1 MGGDR
6 EKVVGILESWL
17 GLKESDGSHKKI
29 IDSYNAIKPL
39 PAGYKMKYTDAW
51 CAATASAAFHEA
63 GLDSIFPSECSC
75 SRMIEKAVKMG
86 IWEESDS
93 FVPSPGDPVLY
104 DWHDSGTGDNKGNPD
119 HVGITRK
126 VSGGYIYVIEGNY
139 SNAVKERKLKINGQF
154 IRGFIR
160 PKFDEEKKEEK
171 KLVPMTKGV
180 ADSGVIWNF
189 LKAKGLN
196 EFGIAGLMG
205 NLKAESGLK
214 PTNLQNNSEK
224 KLGLTDEEYTLCVD
238 EGIYENFSK
247 DAAGYGL
254 AQWTYSSRKE
264 ALKMY
269 ADSKGASIG
278 NLEMQ
283 LEFLWQELTTKYKG
297 VLSVLKNAKSIQEAS
312 DIVLTQFERP
322 ADQGVSVKA
331 KRAEY
336 ALEYYWKHTECI
348 YHDNENAQADNE
360 KQPKAEYKTGKNYTL
375 AGNMFV
381 RDAAAG
387 NKKKFSQLTADG
399 QAHAMRLADG
409 TAVMKKGT
417 VVTCKGV
424 EVISDGAVWMNVPS
438 GWICAISASGTIY
451 IN

>member
-86 IWEESDS
+86 IWEENDS

-104 DWHDSGTGDNKGNPD
+104 DWQDSGAGDNKGNPD

-214 PTNLQNNSEK
+214 PTNLQNSLEK
-224 KLGLTDEEYTLCVD
+224 KLDLMDEEYTLCVD
-238 EGIYENFSK
+238 EGMYENFSK

-264 ALKMY
+264 ALKKY

-336 ALEYYWKHTECI
+336 ALEYYWKHTESI
-348 YHDNENAQADNE
+348 YHDNENAQTDNE

-375 AGNMFV
+375 DGNMFV

-438 GWICAISASGTIY
+438 GWICAISASGILY

>member
-6 EKVVGILESWL
+6 EKVVSILESWL

-93 FVPSPGDPVLY
+93 FVPSPGDLVLY
-104 DWHDSGTGDNKGNPD
+104 DWQDSGAGDNKGNPD

-189 LKAKGLN
+189 LKEKGLN

-214 PTNLQNNSEK
+214 PTNLQNSFEK
-224 KLGLTDEEYTLCVD
+224 KLDLMDEEYTLCVD

-264 ALKMY
+264 ALKKY

-336 ALEYYWKHTECI
+336 ALEYYWKHTESI
-348 YHDNENAQADNE
+348 YHDNENAQTDNE

-375 AGNMFV
+375 DGNMFV

-438 GWICAISASGTIY
+438 GWICAISASGTVY
-451 IN
+451 IK

>member
-93 FVPSPGDPVLY
+93 FVPSPGDLVLY
-104 DWHDSGTGDNKGNPD
+104 DWHDSGAGDNKGNPD

-214 PTNLQNNSEK
+214 PTNLQNSSEK
-224 KLGLTDEEYTLCVD
+224 KLDLMDEEYTLCVD

-264 ALKMY
+264 ALKKY

-297 VLSVLKNAKSIQEAS
+297 VLRVLKNAKSIQEAS

-336 ALEYYWKHTECI
+336 ALEYYWKHTESI
-348 YHDNENAQADNE
+348 YHDNENAQTDNE

-375 AGNMFV
+375 DGNMFV

-438 GWICAISASGTIY
+438 GWICAISASGTVY
-451 IN
+451 IK